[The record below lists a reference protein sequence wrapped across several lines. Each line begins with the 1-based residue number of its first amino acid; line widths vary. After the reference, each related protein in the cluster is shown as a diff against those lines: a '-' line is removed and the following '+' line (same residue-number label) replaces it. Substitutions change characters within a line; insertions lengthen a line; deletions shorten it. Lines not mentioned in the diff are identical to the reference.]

1 MKSKTI
7 VLVGPPNTG
16 KTTLFNALTNSKH
29 KTVNYPGSTVECG
42 VGTLASTYS
51 SQTVTIVDTPG
62 ISSLKTHSAD
72 EEVTVNTLLHIEK
85 VVPNACP
92 NPNLVYLVLDIH
104 HLERQ
109 LILAKQFKRL
119 NIPTVLVVSKH
130 DEDVSNYLKLDLSTL
145 SQLTQLVTFSISQH
159 NPESIAHLIENTV
172 TNLKDET
179 SCSLDIV
186 SAIGDVVEDYTWA
199 EDVTRTVCSTPKS
212 EIRFDLD
219 RILLHPIWAPFV
231 FFGIMWAFFWS
242 IFYFAAPFMD
252 LIDTGF
258 ATSMA
263 FLSET
268 LPQHLLSEFFIQG
281 IVGGLGASVV
291 FAPQIFI
298 LFIVVGV
305 MESSGYLARGAVIV
319 DKPLS
324 LIGLSG
330 KSFVPLLSGCACAIP
345 AMMAARTIPNKKE
358 RFVTLFIIPLMS
370 CSARLPVYGLLL
382 TLLFANTS
390 SALAGLSLTLI
401 YVASIVI
408 ASIIA
413 AILARAVGIQKQ
425 DSYFDIELPRLHV
438 PSLKTITLSA
448 WDNTYSFIKNAGPV
462 IMIVAI
468 ILWVLGRFPSEES
481 SYMLKISEF
490 IGPIWAPLGVDGRVG
505 VALLLS
511 FAAREVFVSALAVM
525 FSIAEDNTVGL
536 LQVLSDATIQ
546 GSSTPLFTTASI
558 VSLIIFFMVSMQCMA
573 TLAIAKKE
581 MGDWKNPTI
590 MTIAYISLAYVL
602 AALAHALLS

>member
-16 KTTLFNALTNSKH
+16 KTTLFNTLTNSKH

-42 VGTLASTYS
+42 IGKLS
-51 SQTVTIVDTPG
+51 SKFSNQDITIVDTPG
-62 ISSLKTHSAD
+62 ISSLNAHSAD
-72 EEVTVNTLLHIEK
+72 EEVTINTLLHIEK

-119 NIPTVLVVSKH
+119 GIPTVLVVSKH
-130 DEDVSNYLKLDLSTL
+130 DDSVSNYLEIDLSTL
-145 SQLTQLVTFSISQH
+145 SQLTQLVTFSITHTDTDRVSH
-159 NPESIAHLIENTV
+159 LVESTV
-172 TNLKDET
+172 STLQDED

-199 EDVTRTVCSTPKS
+199 EQVSHTVLSAPKS

-219 RILLHPIWAPFV
+219 RILLHPIFAPFV
-231 FFGIMWAFFWS
+231 FFGIMWIFFWS

-252 LIDTGF
+252 IIDSSF
-258 ATSMA
+258 ASTMTW
-263 FLSET
+263 LSDT
-268 LPQHLLSEFFIQG
+268 LPQSLLSEFIVNGF
-281 IVGGLGASVV
+281 VGGLGAAVV

-298 LFIVVGV
+298 LFIVVGL

-324 LIGLSG
+324 LVGLSG

-382 TLLFANTS
+382 TLLFSNTS
-390 SALAGLSLTLI
+390 SGLAGLSLTLI

-408 ASIIA
+408 ASVVS
-413 AILARAVGIQKQ
+413 AILARIVGIQKQ
-425 DSYFDIELPRLHV
+425 ESHFDIEIPRLHI
-438 PSLKTITLSA
+438 PSLKNIFLSA

-462 IMIVAI
+462 IMVVAMV
-468 ILWVLGRFPSEES
+468 LWVLGRFPSEES

-490 IGPIWAPLGVDGRVG
+490 IGPIWEPLGVDGRVG
-505 VALLLS
+505 VALLVS

-525 FSIAEDNTVGL
+525 FSIAEDNTEGL
-536 LQVLSDATIQ
+536 LQVLSDATVQ
-546 GSSTPLFTTASI
+546 GTSTPLFTTSSI
-558 VSLIIFFMVSMQCMA
+558 VSLIIFFMISMQCMA

-590 MTIAYISLAYVL
+590 MTVAYIGLAYVL
-602 AALAHALLS
+602 AAAAHLILS